1 MILGVP
7 KEIVP
12 GENRVALIP
21 ESVGQLVKKGVQV
34 LVETGAGLN
43 SSFLDEAYEKAGATI
58 VPDAATLYSRSDM
71 ICKVQRP
78 IVNEQ
83 TGKNEIAMM
92 APGAVLITFFAPLVN
107 HDIVQALADAKIT
120 SFSMDAIPRTT
131 RAQSMDALS
140 SMSTVAGYKSVLIA
154 ADSMGKFFPLLMTA
168 AGTVPPVRVFV
179 LGAGVAGLMAIAT
192 ARRLG
197 AVVEAFDVRPAVKEQ
212 VESLGAKFVEMPI
225 EEQTETKGGYA
236 TALSEEA
243 HKREVEMLH
252 KHVKDS
258 DVVITTALIPGRP
271 APELVNED
279 MVADMK
285 PGSVIVDLAAENG
298 GNCTLTEPGC
308 DFIKYNVRILG
319 PLNVPSSMPIHSSQL
334 YSRNVFNLLA
344 LMLTKDGEFNLNM
357 DDDIVAGTLITHDG
371 EIKHEA
377 VKAAVANAAQ
387 KARSES
393 MQERSA

>member
-7 KEIVP
+7 KEIIP
-12 GENRVALIP
+12 GETRVALIP
-21 ESVGQLVKKGVQV
+21 ESVAQLVKKGVQV
-34 LVETGAGLN
+34 LVESGAGLS

-58 VPDAATLYSRSDM
+58 VPDAAALYSRSDM

-78 IVNEQ
+78 VMNEK
-83 TGKNEIAMM
+83 TGKNETAMM
-92 APGAVLITFFAPLVN
+92 KPGSVLITFFAPLIN
-107 HDIVQALADAKIT
+107 HDIVKALADGKIT

-140 SMSTVAGYKSVLIA
+140 SMSTVAGYKAVLLA

-168 AGTVPPVRVFV
+168 AGTVPPARVFV

-212 VESLGAKFVEMPI
+212 VESLGAKFVEMPL

-243 HKREVEMLH
+243 HKREVELLH

-271 APELVNED
+271 APELVTEE
-279 MVADMK
+279 MVIDMK
-285 PGSVIVDLAAENG
+285 PGSVVVDLAAENG
-298 GNCTLTEPGC
+298 GNCALTEPGG
-308 DFIKYNVRILG
+308 DFIKHNVRILG
-319 PLNVPSSMPIHSSQL
+319 PLNVPASMPIHSSQL
-334 YSRNVFNLLA
+334 YSKNVSNLLG
-344 LMLTKDGEFNLNM
+344 LMLTKEGEFNLNM
-357 DDDIVAGTLITHDG
+357 DDDIVAGTLVTHDG
-371 EIKHEA
+371 EVKHQA
-377 VKAAVANAAQ
+377 VKAAMEAA
-387 KARSES
+387 AGRSNG
-393 MQERSA
+393 